1 MRGSEEAK
9 PRSRHNE
16 NKRLCT
22 GAYFLV
28 GYFTNGHPVL
38 KCRVYRI
45 ARTALA
51 SPRHIRYVTFTLSAI
66 RLWPSACTTTQP
78 LVRGFAPWRIHLS
91 FLLEFLVL
99 RLSLSHHL
107 SSSASKLS
115 TQSRQRKT
123 LAPSFLLAHTT
134 DIPRVSSVFFQSP

>member
-1 MRGSEEAK
+1 VRGSEEAK

-99 RLSLSHHL
+99 RLRLSPRPVSYQRNLGNTRLSHRPFI
-107 SSSASKLS
+107 S
-115 TQSRQRKT
+115 
-123 LAPSFLLAHTT
+123 P
-134 DIPRVSSVFFQSP
+134 IPQIFPG